1 MMDTAKERTLP
12 NVDIVHSEPVFTTL
26 SGEVPFWDHPG
37 LMGHKVLPEKYYP
50 YTTLESVLE
59 YMNRRLLDE
68 YDFILLKVLGDAV
81 CANEDQL
88 RRYMSKF
95 LSRSKVSQKLNRL
108 RRNAFVERWKVR
120 IRNDEESYK
129 PPAPFT
135 LGVAGYRLLKHF
147 YNADFFMDPN
157 LWDKYGV
164 GGIKRYVAMNE
175 LRCQMT
181 ELKIAKKWKWNAV
194 LANNPNIR
202 FPMAAAEI
210 ESANGKRFNL
220 LIDRAQMN
228 QDFIGYFRT
237 KLYQWR
243 NLCEELGTKNI
254 PVDDFPENDTI
265 VVIYTATLSMAEFIH
280 EKLLLDTYPFNV
292 MLIVEEHLYEKGN
305 ESSEEL
311 PLLRSFY
318 LPTENNLQRVTL
330 KF

>member
-1 MMDTAKERTLP
+1 MMGPVEERSLS
-12 NVDIVHSEPVFTTL
+12 NVATVRSEPVFTTL
-26 SGEVPFWDHPG
+26 TGEVPFWDHPA
-37 LMGHKVLPEKYYP
+37 LMGHKLLPDKYYP

-59 YMNRRLLDE
+59 YMNRGLLDE
-68 YDFILLKVLGDAV
+68 DDFTLLKVLGDAV

-88 RRYMSKF
+88 RRYMSRF
-95 LSRSKVSQKLNRL
+95 LSRSQVSKKLNRL

-120 IRNDEESYK
+120 IHGDESYK

-135 LGVAGYRLLKHF
+135 LGVAGYRLIKHF

-157 LWDKYGV
+157 LWDKYGI

-181 ELKIAKKWKWNAV
+181 ELRIAKKWKWNAV
-194 LANNPNIR
+194 LAQNPNIR

-243 NLCEELGTKNI
+243 QLCEELGTKNI
-254 PVDDFPENDTI
+254 PVDDFPDNDTI
-265 VVIYTATLSMAEFIH
+265 VIIYTSTLSMAQFIH
-280 EKLLLDTYPFNV
+280 EKLMLDTYPFNI
-292 MLIVEEHLYEKGN
+292 MLIVEEHLYEQK
-305 ESSEEL
+305 EDEPEYVPL
-311 PLLRSFY
+311 PNAFY
-318 LPTENNLQRVTL
+318 LPRGNKLERVNL
-330 KF
+330 KFK